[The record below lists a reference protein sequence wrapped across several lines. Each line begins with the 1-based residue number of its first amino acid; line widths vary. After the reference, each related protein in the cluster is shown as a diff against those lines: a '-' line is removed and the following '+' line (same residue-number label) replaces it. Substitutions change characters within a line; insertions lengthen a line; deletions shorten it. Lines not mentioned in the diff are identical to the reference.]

1 MVQNNNVDEQLK
13 LAEHG
18 PAKIVYDMFR
28 INLENLIK
36 NKIYIA
42 REYHI
47 QPSEIDKI
55 PFYEYEIYLEQ
66 MNLIAKKQ
74 EEENRKQQEEYEG
87 MRSSMNPAKMMSGM
101 KNGMSMPKMPTM
113 SSPSMPKM
121 PTISIPKI

>member
-1 MVQNNNVDEQLK
+1 
-13 LAEHG
+13 
-18 PAKIVYDMFR
+18 MFR

-74 EEENRKQQEEYEG
+74 EEENKKQQEEYEG
-87 MRSSMNPAKMMSGM
+87 MRSSMNPAKMMSDM
-101 KNGMSMPKMPTM
+101 KSGMSMPTMPTI

>member
-1 MVQNNNVDEQLK
+1 M
-13 LAEHG
+13 AEHG
-18 PAKIVYDMFR
+18 PAKIVYDMYR

-42 REYHI
+42 KEYHI
-47 QPSEIDKI
+47 QPSEVDKM

-74 EEENRKQQEEYEG
+74 EEENKKQQEEYDN
-87 MRSSMNPAKMMSGM
+87 MRSSMNPAKMMNNMNNSI
-101 KNGMSMPKMPTM
+101 SMPKMPSA
-113 SSPSMPKM
+113 SSISAPSMPKM

>member
-1 MVQNNNVDEQLK
+1 M
-13 LAEHG
+13 AEHG

-74 EEENRKQQEEYEG
+74 EEENKKQQEEYEG

-101 KNGMSMPKMPTM
+101 KSSMSMPKMPTI

>member
-1 MVQNNNVDEQLK
+1 M
-13 LAEHG
+13 AEHG
-18 PAKIVYDMFR
+18 PSKIIYDLYC

-42 REYHI
+42 KEYHI

-74 EEENRKQQEEYEG
+74 EEENKKQQEEYEG
-87 MRSSMNPAKMMSGM
+87 MRSSMNPAKMMNNINS
-101 KNGMSMPKMPTM
+101 GMSMPKMP
-113 SSPSMPKM
+113 SAPSMLAPSIPKM

>member
-1 MVQNNNVDEQLK
+1 
-13 LAEHG
+13 
-18 PAKIVYDMFR
+18 MFR

-74 EEENRKQQEEYEG
+74 EEENKKQQEEYEG
-87 MRSSMNPAKMMSGM
+87 MRSSMNPAKMMNGM
-101 KNGMSMPKMPTM
+101 KSGMSMPKMP
-113 SSPSMPKM
+113 SVSAPSMPKM

>member
-1 MVQNNNVDEQLK
+1 
-13 LAEHG
+13 
-18 PAKIVYDMFR
+18 MFR

-87 MRSSMNPAKMMSGM
+87 MRSSMNPAKMMNGM
-101 KNGMSMPKMPTM
+101 KSGMSMPKMPSA
-113 SSPSMPKM
+113 SSMTAPSMPKM

>member
-1 MVQNNNVDEQLK
+1 M
-13 LAEHG
+13 AEHG
-18 PAKIVYDMFR
+18 PAKIVYDMYR

-74 EEENRKQQEEYEG
+74 EEENKKQQEEYDG
-87 MRSSMNPAKMMSGM
+87 MRSSMNPSKMMNNMNSS
-101 KNGMSMPKMPTM
+101 MSMPKIPSPASISAPT
-113 SSPSMPKM
+113 MPKM

>member
-1 MVQNNNVDEQLK
+1 M
-13 LAEHG
+13 
-18 PAKIVYDMFR
+18 YR

-42 REYHI
+42 KEYHI
-47 QPSEIDKI
+47 QPSEVDKM

-74 EEENRKQQEEYEG
+74 EEENKKQQEEYDN
-87 MRSSMNPAKMMSGM
+87 MRSSMNPAKMMNNMNS
-101 KNGMSMPKMPTM
+101 GMSMPKMPSAPSM
-113 SSPSMPKM
+113 SAPSMPKM